1 MGVRTYLACTRSLD
15 LLVPRRPG
23 YGYEY
28 GALERSFESRLA
40 GDGGVEA
47 QARARVWVGKV
58 QGEVGRDVADQRR
71 YAVG

>member
-1 MGVRTYLACTRSLD
+1 MGVRTYLACTRSFN

-23 YGYEY
+23 CD
-28 GALERSFESRLA
+28 GALERSFESRLV
-40 GDGGVEA
+40 GGGAVEA
-47 QARARVWVGKV
+47 LARVWVGKV